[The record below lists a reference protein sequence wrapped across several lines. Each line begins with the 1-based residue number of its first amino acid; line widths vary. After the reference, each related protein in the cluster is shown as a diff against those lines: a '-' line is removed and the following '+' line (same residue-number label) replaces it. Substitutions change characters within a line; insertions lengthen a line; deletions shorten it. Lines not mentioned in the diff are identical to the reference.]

1 MPHHKHQAEEWERDI
16 ASRQRNVVF
25 PDTVQ
30 NEARFW
36 RNLGNQ
42 PWTPT
47 TRIGLAILGVFA
59 FGLLGRLV
67 IAVFQEGAGFTVRT
81 VLVVLAIWGPIFIAI
96 AWATRRA
103 LRNISH
109 SKRKR

>member
-1 MPHHKHQAEEWERDI
+1 MHHQKHQAEAWERDI
-16 ASRQRNVVF
+16 PARQRNVVF

-47 TRIGLAILGVFA
+47 TRIGLAILSVFI

-67 IAVFQEGAGFTVRT
+67 IAAFQEGVGFALRT

-96 AWATRRA
+96 AWAARRA
-103 LRNISH
+103 LRTINYSR
-109 SKRKR
+109 RKR

>member
-1 MPHHKHQAEEWERDI
+1 MHQHKQPAEEWERDI
-16 ASRQRNVVF
+16 AARQRNVVF
-25 PDTVQ
+25 PATVQ

-47 TRIGLAILGVFA
+47 TRIGIAILSLFV

-67 IAVFQEGAGFTVRT
+67 IALFQEGVALRA
-81 VLVVLAIWGPIFIAI
+81 VLVVLAIWGPIFIAT
-96 AWATRRA
+96 AWVTKRA
-103 LRNISH
+103 LRTISG

>member
-1 MPHHKHQAEEWERDI
+1 MIRREHPAEEWAQDI
-16 ASRQRNVVF
+16 EARQRNVVF

-42 PWTPT
+42 PWTPV
-47 TRIGLAILGVFA
+47 TRVGLALFGLFV
-59 FGLLGRLV
+59 FGLLGRFVVALFQV
-67 IAVFQEGAGFTVRT
+67 GVAPTLRLMAVM
-81 VLVVLAIWGPIFIAI
+81 LLIWGPIFFAI

>member
-1 MPHHKHQAEEWERDI
+1 MPHHKHQAQEWEGDI
-16 ASRQRNVVF
+16 AARQRNVVF

-30 NEARFW
+30 NEGRFW

-47 TRIGLAILGVFA
+47 TKIGLAILSVFV

-67 IAVFQEGAGFTVRT
+67 VAVFQEGVGFALRT

-96 AWATRRA
+96 AWATGRA
-103 LRNISH
+103 LRTISD

>member
-1 MPHHKHQAEEWERDI
+1 MPHHEHQAEEWERDI
-16 ASRQRNVVF
+16 GARQRNVVF

-42 PWTPT
+42 PWTLT
-47 TRIGLAILGVFA
+47 TRIGLAILSVFV
-59 FGLLGRLV
+59 FGFLGRLV
-67 IAVFQEGAGFTVRT
+67 IAVFQEGWGVALRT
-81 VLVVLAIWGPIFIAI
+81 GLVVLAIWGPIFVAI
-96 AWATRRA
+96 AWATRHV
-103 LRNISH
+103 LRTISH

>member
-16 ASRQRNVVF
+16 AARQRNVVF

-42 PWTPT
+42 PRTPT
-47 TRIGLAILGVFA
+47 TRIGLAILSVFV

-67 IAVFQEGAGFTVRT
+67 FDVFHEGVGFALRT
-81 VLVVLAIWGPIFIAI
+81 MLVVLAFWGPIFVA
-96 AWATRRA
+96 
-103 LRNISH
+103 
-109 SKRKR
+109 